1 MGIRTVLVER
11 APMERLA
18 RHFAESRA
26 MPFRHEVAGTRE
38 WGEVPSG
45 ARYDFPIEG
54 AESICPLPPYS
65 QRLELRSTSRPI
77 SAPATPPTIVPVAR
91 LRPPSIA
98 RPTRAPAAAP
108 TISP

>member
-1 MGIRTVLVER
+1 MGIPTVLVER

-18 RHFAESRA
+18 RQSRGIA
-26 MPFRHEVAGTRE
+26 THAFQARRCRHAGM
-38 WGEVPSG
+38 GQLLSAAG
-45 ARYDFPIEG
+45 YDFPIE
-54 AESICPLPPYS
+54 ADESNCLRPPYA

-108 TISP
+108 